1 MLTRSNSR
9 RSQRRPLGRS
19 KSTTCITPGPR
30 ALGDIVGVE
39 AERDAYIAAN
49 LSYHRAYNRHSFAT
63 PSSSRL
69 CYGLTRSKSATGQE
83 GLLRSGSG
91 LGRTVEA
98 APLGKSCGL
107 KKQQSVRFT
116 GPTAQPRR
124 RLAARANQAMPP
136 PSQTRRPGRTSTDQ
150 QPSWSDNESQPG
162 VSMAARSL
170 AYQMMMEA
178 GDSLDSHVE
187 TKLTYFGRLRKSRS
201 MFTSST
207 APTSDLDSS
216 DSVPERLKDWLAP
229 ARLRCEEKENM
240 ASVRH
245 GCHGLRAPRSMGFL
259 RGHLRTADSGPSSR
273 EDDDGL
279 PRSFSSRMLRASAS
293 RRRLRSQPSF
303 FFRNKHRRCETSLGL
318 AKSLRESSNDSAAPS
333 LAFSGSSLHV
343 FKESGLRVTARK
355 VSRSLKSRLRGL
367 FGRSSKSVEDT
378 STAATLSLSLPDCS
392 DSESCHEMDKDCEP
406 IAASVCRVPSGVPSL
421 HPVSPTQQL
430 RSRKGSLDSLQME
443 HHQASDDKSRVTS
456 WTNSSANTMAS
467 QGSNAVE
474 WERQRLSVIKENSL
488 HIPSHKAGASGL
500 VGSSL
505 PPGAVVDSQRVY
517 SALLKRLN
525 ETKGQQGAS
534 PANTHGFVPP
544 RGSSVDQAGSQ
555 EWQAPRPFCQ
565 ANGGDD
571 VFCDDKSG
579 ISQDMS
585 PAASVIR
592 GTSRSGSA
600 LSAPYRIYPRPTAG
614 EGKEVLPGATDPKPD
629 GSMALLASP
638 SNHLFRAA
646 SPYRRAIREAM
657 EEAHE
662 SEHVHALDTR
672 YLSTLSALSLPTRR
686 PSTAGSMREAGTG
699 YAESVYS
706 RASDDLN
713 QNQADKKDDLC
724 STPSAAH
731 GRGLDGHDCKL
742 QAGHGRDASSAS
754 SVEWKTWLSAN
765 VSKLET
771 PATSVG
777 NESRPDAGYA
787 LPMFGHVRE
796 EAEIDSPGEV
806 ATCETPLRKQAT
818 KTACQHVAA
827 TPCSGRQEEEEEE
840 AAAAAAAAAASVDEN
855 TPPAHLGKS
864 KTPLRRGLRAMPSLP
879 SVKQS
884 RRGVAA
890 LPRMRS
896 LNTLGYD
903 TSPST
908 RDEQLLKRRVR
919 RLGPVASATSSPGL
933 SAAMERQFGKAGCA
947 TPVSCSPRRGVDAK
961 ADWEAQVMGS
971 KRMVDLFLSSRR
983 RGVAGSMAETESSDL
998 SSAAFI

>member
-19 KSTTCITPGPR
+19 KSTTCITSGPR
-30 ALGDIVGVE
+30 ALGEIVGVE

-91 LGRTVEA
+91 LARAAEP
-98 APLGKSCGL
+98 APLAKGCGL
-107 KKQQSVRFT
+107 KKKQSIRFT

-124 RLAARANQAMPP
+124 LLAARANQPMPL
-136 PSQTRRPGRTSTDQ
+136 PSQTRRPARTSIDQ
-150 QPSWSDNESQPG
+150 QPSWSDNDSQPG

-178 GDSLDSHVE
+178 GDSLDTHPG

-216 DSVPERLKDWLAP
+216 DSVPDRLKDWLAP
-229 ARLRCEEKENM
+229 PRLRCEEKENM
-240 ASVRH
+240 ASMRH
-245 GCHGLRAPRSMGFL
+245 GCHGLRAQRSMGFL
-259 RGHLRTADSGPSSR
+259 RGHCRTADSGPSSR
-273 EDDDGL
+273 EDDDALGQG
-279 PRSFSSRMLRASAS
+279 FSSRLLRGSTS

-333 LAFSGSSLHV
+333 LAFSGSSLQV

-367 FGRSSKSVEDT
+367 FGRSSKSIEDT
-378 STAATLSLSLPDCS
+378 STAATQSLSLPDCS
-392 DSESCHEMDKDCEP
+392 DSESCHQMDKDCEL

-430 RSRKGSLDSLQME
+430 RSRKGSLDSLRMD

-488 HIPSHKAGASGL
+488 HIPSQKTANSGL
-500 VGSSL
+500 VGSTL

-525 ETKGQQGAS
+525 ETTKRQQGKS
-534 PANTHGFVPP
+534 PVNTHDFVPP
-544 RGSSVDQAGSQ
+544 RGSSVDQTGPQ
-555 EWQAPRPFCQ
+555 EWQTPRPFCQ
-565 ANGGDD
+565 ANSGDD
-571 VFCDDKSG
+571 VFRDDKSRV
-579 ISQDMS
+579 SQDMS

-592 GTSRSGSA
+592 GASRSGSA
-600 LSAPYRIYPRPTAG
+600 LSVPYRIYPRPDAAG
-614 EGKEVLPGATDPKPD
+614 DGKGALPSATDSKPE
-629 GSMALLASP
+629 GNMALLASP
-638 SNHLFRAA
+638 NSHLFRAT

-657 EEAHE
+657 EEAQE

-686 PSTAGSMREAGTG
+686 PSTAGSMRDAGTG

-706 RASDDLN
+706 DDLTR
-713 QNQADKKDDLC
+713 NQAEDKDDAC
-724 STPSAAH
+724 STPSAPY
-731 GRGLDGHDCKL
+731 GRGVSGNGCKL
-742 QAGHGRDASSAS
+742 QAGHGRDQSSAS

-771 PATSVG
+771 TATSVD
-777 NESRPDAGYA
+777 NESHPGASYA
-787 LPMFGHVRE
+787 LPLFGHVRE
-796 EAEIDSPGEV
+796 EAEIDSPADV
-806 ATCETPLRKQAT
+806 ATCETPLGKQAI
-818 KTACQHVAA
+818 KTACPHVTQIAT
-827 TPCSGRQEEEEEE
+827 TPCSGGPEE
-840 AAAAAAAAAASVDEN
+840 AAGCVDEN
-855 TPPAHLGKS
+855 ARPAHLDKS
-864 KTPLRRGLRAMPSLP
+864 KSALRRGLRAMPSLP

-884 RRGVAA
+884 PRGMA

-919 RLGPVASATSSPGL
+919 RLGPAASATPSPGL
-933 SAAMERQFGKAGCA
+933 TAAIERQFGKVAT
-947 TPVSCSPRRGVDAK
+947 TPVSCSSPRRGVDAK
-961 ADWEAQVMGS
+961 TDWEAQVMGS

-998 SSAAFI
+998 SVAFI